1 MSAHRDV
8 EVDMSVQTLSLTP
21 DVHRYLLEHSLREPA
36 LLARLR
42 AVTQTMSGAQ
52 MQLSPEQGQLLQ
64 LLVRLVGARRCL
76 EIGTYTGYSALA
88 VALVLPGD
96 GSLVTCDV
104 SAEWTQVARQFWRDA
119 GVEPRIDLRLQPALR
134 TLDELLAEGSASA
147 FDFAFIDA
155 DKGNYLNY
163 YERVLDLL
171 RPGGLICVD
180 NTLWRGDVARP
191 EVNDTD
197 TNAIRAFN
205 DRVHGD
211 DRVDLSLVPIGDGLT
226 LLRKRG

>member
-1 MSAHRDV
+1 MSANADA
-8 EVDMSVQTLSLTP
+8 EADMSVQTLSLTP
-21 DVHRYLLEHSLREPA
+21 DVYRYLLEHSLREPP

-42 AVTQTMSGAQ
+42 AVTQHQSGAQ
-52 MQLSPEQGQLLQ
+52 MQISPEQGQLLQ
-64 LLVRLVGARRCL
+64 LLVRLIGARRCL
-76 EIGTYTGYSALA
+76 EIGTYTGYSSLA
-88 VALVLPGD
+88 VALALPGD
-96 GSLVTCDV
+96 GSLVACDV
-104 SAEWTQVARQFWRDA
+104 SAEWTQVARQFWREA
-119 GVEPRIDLRLQPALR
+119 GVDTRIDLRLQPALR

-155 DKGNYLNY
+155 DKVNYVNY

-180 NTLWRGDVARP
+180 NTLWHGDVARSDI
-191 EVNDTD
+191 NDAD

-205 DRVHGD
+205 DHVHD
-211 DRVDLSLVPIGDGLT
+211 DPRVDLSMVPIGDGLT

>member
-1 MSAHRDV
+1 MSA
-8 EVDMSVQTLSLTP
+8 QTLSLTP
-21 DVHRYLLEHSLREPA
+21 DVHRYLLEHCLREPA
-36 LLARLR
+36 PLVRLR
-42 AVTQTMSGAQ
+42 AVTQTMRGSQ
-52 MQLSPEQGQLLQ
+52 MQISPEQGQLLQ
-64 LLVRLVGARRCL
+64 LLVRLIGARRCL

-88 VALVLPGD
+88 VALALPGD
-96 GSLVTCDV
+96 GNLVACDV
-104 SAEWTQVARQFWRDA
+104 SAEWTQVARQFWREA
-119 GVEPRIDLRLQPALR
+119 GVDTRIDLRLQPALR
-134 TLDELLAEGSASA
+134 TLDDLLADGSASA

-155 DKGNYLNY
+155 DKGNYVAY

-191 EVNDTD
+191 DVNDAD

>member
-1 MSAHRDV
+1 MSANADA
-8 EVDMSVQTLSLTP
+8 EAYMSVQTLSLTP

-36 LLARLR
+36 PLARLR
-42 AVTQTMSGAQ
+42 AVTQTMNGAR
-52 MQLSPEQGQLLQ
+52 MQISPEQGQLLQ
-64 LLVRLVGARRCL
+64 LLVRLIDARRCL

-88 VALVLPGD
+88 VALALPGD
-96 GSLVTCDV
+96 GSLVACDV
-104 SAEWTQVARQFWRDA
+104 SAEWTQVARQFWREA
-119 GVEPRIDLRLQPALR
+119 GVDTRIDLRLQPALR
-134 TLDELLAEGSASA
+134 TLDDLLAEGSGSA

-155 DKGNYLNY
+155 DKVNYVNY

-191 EVNDTD
+191 DINDAD